1 MSTIIKYFRKI
12 TIEINEV
19 LMEASAE
26 TLPLTTP
33 TTPLTPLHEVV
44 VEGFKPTHPCF
55 HSNHG
60 AKAPYLYQR

>member
-19 LMEASAE
+19 LTEATAE

-33 TTPLTPLHEVV
+33 TTPLQEVV

>member
-1 MSTIIKYFRKI
+1 MSTIIKYFRRI

-19 LMEASAE
+19 LTEATSE

-33 TTPLTPLHEVV
+33 TTPLQEVV

-60 AKAPYLYQR
+60 AKAPYLYPR

>member
-19 LMEASAE
+19 LTEASAE

-33 TTPLTPLHEVV
+33 TTSPLREVV